1 MWELVDLLP
10 CSQISRVGVFVVR
23 GFCSLKLLSVVQRR
37 HLTPLSLFQRSPRVT
52 AMGDEDEVAAIVCD
66 NGSGMVKCGFAGD
79 DAPRAVFPS
88 IVGRPKMQIIS
99 AAGAEGVTIC
109 PLTAQGGCP
118 QLSNSLNSPILSTLQ
133 FSRLSNS
140 LDSPILSTL
149 QFSRLSNSLS
159 TLRFSQPREL
169 RE

>member
-1 MWELVDLLP
+1 
-10 CSQISRVGVFVVR
+10 
-23 GFCSLKLLSVVQRR
+23 
-37 HLTPLSLFQRSPRVT
+37 
-52 AMGDEDEVAAIVCD
+52 MGDEDEVAAIVCD

-88 IVGRPKMQIIS
+88 IVGRPKMQFLS
-99 AAGAEGVTIC
+99 AAGAEGVTMC
-109 PLTAQGGCP
+109 PLTAKGGCH

-140 LDSPILSTL
+140 H
-149 QFSRLSNSLS
+149 S
-159 TLRFSQPREL
+159 TLRFSHPREL